1 MFGVV
6 SPISA
11 GDSISRFRLVMPSG
25 RVHDF
30 VQRDDCFSTKSLF
43 SLPWFK
49 SVLRMSEEECEKY
62 FDSSYSLHI
71 QPKRG
76 VKRKVDYC
84 EV

>member
-1 MFGVV
+1 M
-6 SPISA
+6 
-11 GDSISRFRLVMPSG
+11 SRFCLTMPSG
-25 RVHDF
+25 RVYDF
-30 VQRDDCFSTKSLF
+30 LQRDDCFLTKSLF

-62 FDSSYSLHI
+62 FGSSYSLRI